1 MTAPFTVQYLASKNE
16 ILNDWRSALMTAV
29 NAPPGG
35 TRAPFGAGPPAA
47 RLLAEGIS
55 KSYPGVRA
63 LQGLDFGLA
72 PGEVRALL
80 GRNGAGKSTLVKI
93 LSGALRPDAGRVRLD
108 GEHVTL
114 PNPAA
119 AREHGIATVHQE
131 LSIVPGLSVAENL
144 FLGRWRSAS
153 TRGPLIR
160 PNAMRLHA
168 ARHLDELGVTID
180 PAARAGTLSLA
191 QQQAVE
197 IARALS
203 YGTRVLILDEPTS
216 SLAAAEVD
224 ALLARVR
231 RMAAAG
237 LSVVYVSHRMDEI
250 PRVADSLTVLRD
262 GREVT
267 TRPMAKTTTAQ
278 VVRLMT
284 GGPDGAP
291 TAPTRPPAPA
301 RARGKRNAGSDRPVL
316 SVAGLSGPGRVT
328 DVSFDLREGEI
339 LGIAGLLGSG
349 RTELLRCLFGLIP
362 RTGGSVTLDGRR
374 FAPRGPRQALRAGL
388 GYAPEDR
395 KKEGLALGM
404 SVSTNIVA
412 ASLAALRSHGLLSRR
427 LEHRHS
433 SASRDRLSI
442 KTPSLHAPVGTLSGG
457 NQQKVVIGRLLNAG
471 TRVLLLDEP
480 TRGVDA
486 AAKEQMYQ
494 LLGDLTAEGMSVLAV
509 SSELEELFAFCDRLL
524 VMRDGRVVAESPV
537 AGTDPAAVM
546 TLAMGGNA
554 P

>member
-1 MTAPFTVQYLASKNE
+1 
-16 ILNDWRSALMTAV
+16 MTAV

-35 TRAPFGAGPPAA
+35 APAPSGAEPPPA
-47 RLLAEGIS
+47 RLLAEGVS

-63 LQGLDFGLA
+63 LQGVDFSLA

-93 LSGALRPDAGRVRLD
+93 LSGALRADAGRVALD
-108 GEHVTL
+108 GEAVTL
-114 PNPAA
+114 SNPAA

-144 FLGRWRSAS
+144 FLGRWRSAG

-160 PNAMRLHA
+160 PNAMRRHA
-168 ARHLDELGVTID
+168 AHQLDALGVTID
-180 PAARAGTLSLA
+180 PAARASTLSLA

-216 SLAAAEVD
+216 SLAAAEVE

-250 PRVADSLTVLRD
+250 PRVADSVTVLRD

-267 TRPMAKTTTAQ
+267 TRPIGRTTTAQ

-284 GGPDGAP
+284 GGPDGTP
-291 TAPTRPPAPA
+291 TGPRA
-301 RARGKRNAGSDRPVL
+301 RARGKRNAGNDRPVL

-328 DVSFDLREGEI
+328 DVSFDLHEGEI
-339 LGIAGLLGSG
+339 LGVAGLLGSG
-349 RTELLRCLFGLIP
+349 RTELLRCLFGLAP
-362 RTGGSVTLDGRR
+362 RTGGSVTLDGRH

-404 SVSTNIVA
+404 SVSTNLVA
-412 ASLAALRSHGLLSRR
+412 ASLAALRSHGLLSGR
-427 LEHRHS
+427 LERRHA

-442 KTPSLHAPVGTLSGG
+442 RTPSLHAAVGTLSGG

-486 AAKEQMYQ
+486 AAKERMYQ
-494 LLGDLTAEGMSVLAV
+494 FLRDLTAEGMSVLAV

-537 AGTDPAAVM
+537 AGTDPSAVM
-546 TLAMGGNA
+546 TLAMGGNTR
-554 P
+554 

>member
-1 MTAPFTVQYLASKNE
+1 MTS
-16 ILNDWRSALMTAV
+16 V

-35 TRAPFGAGPPAA
+35 A
-47 RLLAEGIS
+47 RLLAEGIR

-63 LQGLDFGLA
+63 LQGVDFSLA
-72 PGEVRALL
+72 AGEVRALL

-93 LSGALRPDAGRVRLD
+93 LSGALRPDAGRILLD
-108 GEHVTL
+108 GKDVHLT
-114 PNPAA
+114 NPAA
-119 AREHGIATVHQE
+119 AQDHGIATVHQE
-131 LSIVPGLSVAENL
+131 LSIVPGLSVAENML
-144 FLGRWRSAS
+144 LGRWRSAGA
-153 TRGPLIR
+153 RGPLIR
-160 PNAMRLHA
+160 PAAMREHA
-168 ARHLDELGVTID
+168 VRHLDELGIAID

-203 YGTRVLILDEPTS
+203 YGTKVLILDEPTS

-224 ALLARVR
+224 ALLTRVR

-250 PRVADSLTVLRD
+250 PRVADSVTVLRD
-262 GREVT
+262 GREIATQPT
-267 TRPMAKTTTAQ
+267 TETSTAR
-278 VVRLMT
+278 VVQLMT
-284 GGPDGAP
+284 GGTGGG
-291 TAPTRPPAPA
+291 PPG
-301 RARGKRNAGSDRPVL
+301 RARGERNAGSDRAVL
-316 SVAGLSGPGRVT
+316 SVTGLSSPERVT

-349 RTELLRCLFGLIP
+349 RTELLRCLFGLAP
-362 RTGGSVTLDGRR
+362 RTGGSVTLGGRP
-374 FAPRGPRQALRAGL
+374 FAPRGPRQAIRAGL

-404 SVSTNIVA
+404 SVSTNLVT
-412 ASLAALRSHGLLSRR
+412 ASLAGLRSRGLLSRR
-427 LEHRHS
+427 LEHRHA
-433 SASRDRLSI
+433 SASCDRLSI
-442 KTPSLHAPVGTLSGG
+442 KTPSLHTAVGTLSGG
-457 NQQKVVIGRLLNAG
+457 NQQKVVFGRLLNAG

-494 LLGDLTAEGMSVLAV
+494 FLRDIAAEGTSVLAV

-524 VMRDGRVVAESPV
+524 VMRDGRLVAESPV
-537 AGTDPAAVM
+537 ADTDPPSVM
-546 TLAMGGNA
+546 TLAMGGT
-554 P
+554 PQ